1 MVIITHVNDFVTD
14 QLAKRVQ
21 HLQKAL
27 NQAERIANTLEQ
39 ENQRL
44 KDVLANL
51 TSENNE
57 GYILDSEA
65 FNEPVFTV

>member
-1 MVIITHVNDFVTD
+1 MVVRTAVEYMND
-14 QLAKRVQ
+14 QLANRVKS
-21 HLQKAL
+21 LQKAL
-27 NQAERIANTLEQ
+27 NQAEKIMNTLEI

-44 KDVLANL
+44 KDALNNLA
-51 TSENNE
+51 SENNQ

>member
-1 MVIITHVNDFVTD
+1 MVVRTIAEYMNDKLTD
-14 QLAKRVQ
+14 RVAT
-21 HLQKAL
+21 LQKAL
-27 NQAERIANTLEQ
+27 NQAEKIMNSLEQ

-51 TSENNE
+51 ASENNE

-65 FNEPVFTV
+65 FNEPMFTV

>member
-1 MVIITHVNDFVTD
+1 MVVRTLSEFMNDH
-14 QLAKRVQ
+14 LADRINTL
-21 HLQKAL
+21 HKAL
-27 NQAERIANTLEQ
+27 NQAEKIIISLEQ

-44 KDVLANL
+44 KDVLYSL

-65 FNEPVFTV
+65 FNEPVFTI

>member
-1 MVIITHVNDFVTD
+1 MVVRTATEYMND
-14 QLAKRVQ
+14 QLANRVKS
-21 HLQKAL
+21 LQKAL
-27 NQAERIANTLEQ
+27 NQAEKIMNTLEL

-51 TSENNE
+51 ASENNG
-57 GYILDSEA
+57 GYILDSES

>member
-1 MVIITHVNDFVTD
+1 MVVRTLSEYMND
-14 QLAKRVQ
+14 QLANRLK
-21 HLQKAL
+21 HLQIAL
-27 NQAERIANTLEQ
+27 NQAEKIINSLEQ

-51 TSENNE
+51 ASENNE

-65 FNEPVFTV
+65 FNEPMLTI